1 MPDPEKVVS
10 NVSVAPAPTTDQL
23 YSQYGQMVLRRARAM
38 LGDEQAARDAAQ
50 EIFVKVLQAMA
61 AFRAEASPVT
71 WLYRTTTNH
80 CLNLLRDGRRRSQA
94 LDAMSFFASDER
106 EPGLDE
112 RLTLHA
118 VLAGVAE
125 PLREIAV
132 YYYLDQ
138 MSHDEIAQLIG
149 VSRRTVGNRLVE
161 FHTAAKLA
169 AKARRMCP

>member
-1 MPDPEKVVS
+1 
-10 NVSVAPAPTTDQL
+10 
-23 YSQYGQMVLRRARAM
+23 M
-38 LGDEQAARDAAQ
+38 LGDEQAARDASQ
-50 EIFVKVLQAMA
+50 EIFVKVLQSMS

-71 WLYRTTTNH
+71 WLYRSTTNH
-80 CLNLLRDGRRRSQA
+80 CLNLIRDGRRRSQA
-94 LDAMSFFASDER
+94 LDALAFTSSDER

-118 VLAGVAE
+118 VLAGVPE
-125 PLREIAV
+125 VLREIAV

-161 FHTAAKLA
+161 FHAAAKLV
-169 AKARRMCP
+169 AKARRICP